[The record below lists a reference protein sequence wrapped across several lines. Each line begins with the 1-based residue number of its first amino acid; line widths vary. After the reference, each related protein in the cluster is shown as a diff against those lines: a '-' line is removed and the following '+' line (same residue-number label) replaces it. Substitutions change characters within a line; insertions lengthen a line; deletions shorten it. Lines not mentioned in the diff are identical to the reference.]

1 MKIKTLLFVGAIGI
15 ALATPESLQAQAN
28 PKPVRPD
35 VGDVKDA
42 AKGGGKERPKLDVAK
57 IKERLKAAFAHGAHY
72 DFGPSVPLLIASY
85 HPSPRNTNTGRLSKE
100 NLVGVLLE
108 VRRVLGLKSDQQ

>member
-57 IKERLKAAFAHGAHY
+57 IKERLKAAFEKRKKNRGDAKKQGHKVKGKGGGCIAYASSRPLPGAI
-72 DFGPSVPLLIASY
+72 DVVD
-85 HPSPRNTNTGRLSKE
+85 TGM
-100 NLVGVLLE
+100 
-108 VRRVLGLKSDQQ
+108 RVAAR